1 MRLLDTY
8 IINILKNYSDINHPL
23 GCEKIARLIKEK
35 YDESCDRK
43 TVLKTIQEMQK
54 LDEET
59 ALSVYGALIYS
70 CGVKGF
76 TLEDASLKEL
86 DVSTVVKSIL
96 SDESLT
102 ASSKKDLIEKLC
114 DTLPKVKKERV
125 LKSYNSF
132 FEKVSNQKEEYD
144 YYKILR
150 NIDDLID
157 YKGLGEFHI
166 LLKGK
171 EVNIIA
177 LPLSKEFDTSD
188 PSSSKIKLY
197 YNTGDWFK
205 ELTLSAKSISKINT
219 QISVDRYGKDGR
231 YYYQKYIR
239 SVSVSDSSF
248 DTGVFG
254 FVTTD
259 SLNRTNRNIF
269 TITFDEIGLPY
280 FMHSEKSESSDRDN
294 AISFISFV
302 GKQVDINIEILD
314 LSKIKGV
321 QTFKDIYQK
330 VVTEEKYLL
339 SPLQESILVLITRF
353 FEDIKRDGISKET
366 SSLPL
371 LLDLLN
377 EVLGNSIFIDMWKL
391 YFSLK
396 CAC

>member
-23 GCEKIARLIKEK
+23 GCEKIAHLIKEK

-70 CGVKGF
+70 CGSKGF

-114 DTLPKVKKERV
+114 DTLPKVKKERL

-166 LLKGK
+166 KLKGK
-171 EVNIIA
+171 AVNIIA
-177 LPLSKEFDTSD
+177 LPLSKEFDTND
-188 PSSSKIKLY
+188 PLSSKIKLY

-205 ELTLSAKSISKINT
+205 ELTLSVKSITKINT
-219 QISVDRYGKDGR
+219 QISIDKYGKDGR

-248 DTGVFG
+248 GTGVLG

-259 SLNRTNRNIF
+259 SLNEMNRNVF
-269 TITFDEIGLPY
+269 TITFDETGLPY
-280 FMHSEKSESSDRDN
+280 FMHSERSESFDRDN
-294 AISFISFV
+294 AISFISFAS
-302 GKQVDINIEILD
+302 KQVDINIDTLD
-314 LSKIKGV
+314 LNNIKGV

-330 VVTEEKYLL
+330 VSTEKKYSL
-339 SPLQESILVLITRF
+339 SPLQESMLILITRF
-353 FEDIKRDGISKET
+353 FEDIKRDGIKEEIP
-366 SSLPL
+366 SLPL

-396 CAC
+396 CVC

>member
-76 TLEDASLKEL
+76 TLEDASLKGL

-114 DTLPKVKKERV
+114 DTLPKVKKERL

-166 LLKGK
+166 NLKGQV
-171 EVNIIA
+171 VNIIA

-188 PSSSKIKLY
+188 PLSSKIKLY

-205 ELTLSAKSISKINT
+205 ELTLSVKSITKINA
-219 QISVDRYGKDGR
+219 QISIDKYGKDGR

-248 DTGVFG
+248 GTGVFG

-259 SLNRTNRNIF
+259 SLNGTNRNVF

-294 AISFISFV
+294 AISFINFAS
-302 GKQVDINIEILD
+302 KQIDINIETLD
-314 LSKIKGV
+314 LNNIKGV
-321 QTFKDIYQK
+321 QTFKNIYQK
-330 VVTEEKYLL
+330 VSAEEKYLL
-339 SPLQESILVLITRF
+339 SPLQESMLILITRY
-353 FEDIKRDGISKET
+353 FEDIKRDDIKEEIP
-366 SSLPL
+366 SLPL

-377 EVLGNSIFIDMWKL
+377 EVLGNSIFIDMWRL

-396 CAC
+396 CFC

>member
-76 TLEDASLKEL
+76 TLEEVSLKEL

-114 DTLPKVKKERV
+114 DTLPKVKKERL
-125 LKSYNSF
+125 LKSYDSF

-166 LLKGK
+166 NLKGRV
-171 EVNIIA
+171 VNIIA

-188 PSSSKIKLY
+188 PLSSKIKLY

-205 ELTLSAKSISKINT
+205 ELTLSVKSITKINT
-219 QISVDRYGKDGR
+219 QISIDKYGKDGR

-248 DTGVFG
+248 GTGAFG

-259 SLNRTNRNIF
+259 SLSRTNRNIF
-269 TITFDEIGLPY
+269 SITFDEIGLPY
-280 FMHSEKSESSDRDN
+280 FMHSEKSESFDKDN
-294 AISFISFV
+294 AISFISFAS
-302 GKQVDINIEILD
+302 KQVDINIETLD
-314 LSKIKGV
+314 LNNIKGV

-330 VVTEEKYLL
+330 VSTEEKYLL
-339 SPLQESILVLITRF
+339 SPLQESMLILITRY
-353 FEDIKRDGISKET
+353 FEDIKRDGIKEEIP
-366 SSLPL
+366 SLPL

-396 CAC
+396 CVC

>member
-114 DTLPKVKKERV
+114 DTLPKVKKERL

-166 LLKGK
+166 KLKGD
-171 EVNIIA
+171 EVKLIA
-177 LPLSKEFDTSD
+177 LPVSKEFDTND

-205 ELTLSAKSISKINT
+205 ELTLSVKSITKINT
-219 QISVDRYGKDGR
+219 QISIDKYGKDGR

-248 DTGVFG
+248 GTGVFG

-280 FMHSEKSESSDRDN
+280 FMHSEKSESFDRDN
-294 AISFISFV
+294 AISFINFAS
-302 GKQVDINIEILD
+302 KQVDINIETLD
-314 LSKIKGV
+314 LNNIKGV

-330 VVTEEKYLL
+330 ASVNKKYLL
-339 SPLQESILVLITRF
+339 SSLQESMLILITRY
-353 FEDIKRDGISKET
+353 FEDIKRDGINKEIP
-366 SSLPL
+366 SLPL

-377 EVLGNSIFIDMWKL
+377 EVLGNSIFIDMRKL

-396 CAC
+396 CVC

>member
-76 TLEDASLKEL
+76 TLEDVNLKEL

-114 DTLPKVKKERV
+114 DTLPKVKKEKV

-166 LLKGK
+166 NLKGK
-171 EVNIIA
+171 DVNIIA
-177 LPLSKEFDTSD
+177 LPLSKEFDTND
-188 PSSSKIKLY
+188 PLSSKIKLY

-205 ELTLSAKSISKINT
+205 ELTLSAKSITKINT
-219 QISVDRYGKDGR
+219 QISVDKYGKDGR
-231 YYYQKYIR
+231 YYYQKYVR

-248 DTGVFG
+248 GTGVFG

-259 SLNRTNRNIF
+259 SLNGTSRNIF

-294 AISFISFV
+294 AISFISFAS
-302 GKQVDINIEILD
+302 KQVDINIETLD
-314 LSKIKGV
+314 LNNIKGV
-321 QTFKDIYQK
+321 QAFKDIYQK
-330 VVTEEKYLL
+330 TSVNKKYLL
-339 SPLQESILVLITRF
+339 SSLQESMLILITRF
-353 FEDIKRDGISKET
+353 FEDIKRDGINKEMP
-366 SSLPL
+366 SLPL

-396 CAC
+396 CVC

>member
-35 YDESCDRK
+35 YDESFDRK

-114 DTLPKVKKERV
+114 DTLPKVKKERL

-166 LLKGK
+166 NLKGRV
-171 EVNIIA
+171 VNIIA

-197 YNTGDWFK
+197 YNTGDWLK
-205 ELTLSAKSISKINT
+205 ELTLSVKSITKINT
-219 QISVDRYGKDGR
+219 QISIDKYGKDGR

-239 SVSVSDSSF
+239 SVSASDSSF

-259 SLNRTNRNIF
+259 SLKRMNRNIF

-294 AISFISFV
+294 ALSFISFV
-302 GKQVDINIEILD
+302 GKQIEINIKTLD
-314 LSKIKGV
+314 LNNIKGV

-330 VVTEEKYLL
+330 VSVNKKYLL
-339 SPLQESILVLITRF
+339 SALQESMLILITRF
-353 FEDIKRDGISKET
+353 FEDIKRDGINKEIP
-366 SSLPL
+366 SLPL

-377 EVLGNSIFIDMWKL
+377 EVLGNSIFIDMWRL
-391 YFSLK
+391 YFYLEFV
-396 CAC
+396 C

>member
-76 TLEDASLKEL
+76 TLEEVNLKEL

-102 ASSKKDLIEKLC
+102 DSSKKDLIEKLC

-132 FEKVSNQKEEYD
+132 FEKVSKQKEEYD

-166 LLKGK
+166 KLKGK
-171 EVNIIA
+171 AINIIA

-205 ELTLSAKSISKINT
+205 ELTLSVKSITKINK
-219 QISVDRYGKDGR
+219 QISIDKYGKDGR

-248 DTGVFG
+248 GKGVFG

-259 SLNRTNRNIF
+259 SLNRTSRNIF

-280 FMHSEKSESSDRDN
+280 FMHSEKSESSDRDK
-294 AISFISFV
+294 AISFIRLV
-302 GKQVDINIEILD
+302 GKQKDINIDTLD
-314 LSKIKGV
+314 LNNIKGV
-321 QTFKDIYQK
+321 QTCKDIYQK
-330 VVTEEKYLL
+330 VSAEEKYLL
-339 SPLQESILVLITRF
+339 SSLQESMLVLITRF
-353 FEDIKRDGISKET
+353 FEDIKRDGINKEIP
-366 SSLPL
+366 SLPL

-396 CAC
+396 CAF

>member
-114 DTLPKVKKERV
+114 DTLPKVKKERL

-166 LLKGK
+166 MLKGK

-205 ELTLSAKSISKINT
+205 ELTLSVKSILKINT
-219 QISVDRYGKDGR
+219 QISLDKYGKDGR

-248 DTGVFG
+248 DKGVFG

-259 SLNRTNRNIF
+259 SLNGTSRNIF

-280 FMHSEKSESSDRDN
+280 FMHSERSESSDRDN
-294 AISFISFV
+294 AISFISFAS
-302 GKQVDINIEILD
+302 KQVDINIEILD
-314 LSKIKGV
+314 LNNIKCV

-330 VVTEEKYLL
+330 ASVNKKYLL
-339 SPLQESILVLITRF
+339 SALQESMLILITRF
-353 FEDIKRDGISKET
+353 FEDIKRDGIKEEIP
-366 SSLPL
+366 SLPL

-391 YFSLK
+391 YFSLE
-396 CAC
+396 CVC

>member
-76 TLEDASLKEL
+76 TLEEVNLKEL

-96 SDESLT
+96 SDDSLT

-114 DTLPKVKKERV
+114 DTLPKVKKERL

-166 LLKGK
+166 NLKGR
-171 EVNIIA
+171 VANIVA

-205 ELTLSAKSISKINT
+205 ELTLSVKSITKINT
-219 QISVDRYGKDGR
+219 QISIDKYGKDGR

-239 SVSVSDSSF
+239 SVSASDSSF
-248 DTGVFG
+248 DKGVFG
-254 FVTTD
+254 FVTAD
-259 SLNRTNRNIF
+259 SLNRTSRNIF

-294 AISFISFV
+294 AISFISFAS
-302 GKQVDINIEILD
+302 KQVDINIETLD
-314 LSKIKGV
+314 LNNIKRV

-330 VVTEEKYLL
+330 VSAEEKYLL
-339 SPLQESILVLITRF
+339 SALQESMLILITRF
-353 FEDIKRDGISKET
+353 FEDIKRDGIKEEIP
-366 SSLPL
+366 SLPL

-377 EVLGNSIFIDMWKL
+377 EVLSNSIFIDMWKL

-396 CAC
+396 CVC

>member
-96 SDESLT
+96 SDESLS

-114 DTLPKVKKERV
+114 DTLPKVKKERL

-166 LLKGK
+166 LFKGK

-188 PSSSKIKLY
+188 PLSSKIKLY

-205 ELTLSAKSISKINT
+205 ELTLSVKSITKINT
-219 QISVDRYGKDGR
+219 QISIDKYGKDGR

-248 DTGVFG
+248 GTGVFG

-259 SLNRTNRNIF
+259 SLNGTSRNIF

-280 FMHSEKSESSDRDN
+280 FMHSEKSESSDKDN
-294 AISFISFV
+294 AISFIGFV
-302 GKQVDINIEILD
+302 GKQVDINIETFD
-314 LSKIKGV
+314 LNNIKGV
-321 QTFKDIYQK
+321 QTFKNIYQK
-330 VVTEEKYLL
+330 ASVNKKYLL
-339 SPLQESILVLITRF
+339 SSLQESMLILIIRF
-353 FEDIKRDGISKET
+353 FEDIKRDGIKEEIP
-366 SSLPL
+366 SLTL

-396 CAC
+396 CVC

>member
-102 ASSKKDLIEKLC
+102 TSSKKDLIEKLC
-114 DTLPKVKKERV
+114 DTLPKVKKERL

-188 PSSSKIKLY
+188 PLSSKIKLY

-205 ELTLSAKSISKINT
+205 ELTLSVKSITKINT
-219 QISVDRYGKDGR
+219 QISIDKYGKDGR

-248 DTGVFG
+248 GTGVFD

-259 SLNRTNRNIF
+259 SLNRTSRNIF

-280 FMHSEKSESSDRDN
+280 FMHSERSESSDRDN
-294 AISFISFV
+294 AISFISFAS
-302 GKQVDINIEILD
+302 KQVDINIETLD
-314 LSKIKGV
+314 LNNIKGV

-330 VVTEEKYLL
+330 ASVNKKYLL
-339 SPLQESILVLITRF
+339 SSLQESMLILITRY
-353 FEDIKRDGISKET
+353 FEDIKRDGINKEIP
-366 SSLPL
+366 SLPL

>member
-23 GCEKIARLIKEK
+23 GCEKIACLIKEK
-35 YDESCDRK
+35 YYESCDRK

-76 TLEDASLKEL
+76 TLEEVNLKEL

-114 DTLPKVKKERV
+114 DTLPKVKKERL
-125 LKSYNSF
+125 LKSYYSF

-166 LLKGK
+166 KLKGGV
-171 EVNIIA
+171 VNIIA

-188 PSSSKIKLY
+188 PLSSKITLY

-205 ELTLSAKSISKINT
+205 ELTLSVKLIIKINT
-219 QISVDRYGKDGR
+219 QISLDKYGKDGR

-248 DTGVFG
+248 GTGVFG

-259 SLNRTNRNIF
+259 SLKRTNRNVF

-280 FMHSEKSESSDRDN
+280 FLHSEKSESSDRDN
-294 AISFISFV
+294 AISFISFAS
-302 GKQVDINIEILD
+302 KQVDINIETLD
-314 LSKIKGV
+314 LNNIKGV

-330 VVTEEKYLL
+330 ASVSKKYLL
-339 SPLQESILVLITRF
+339 STLQESMLILITRF
-353 FEDIKRDGISKET
+353 FEDIKRDGIKEEIP
-366 SSLPL
+366 SLPL

>member
-114 DTLPKVKKERV
+114 DTLPKVKKERL
-125 LKSYNSF
+125 LKSYDSF
-132 FEKVSNQKEEYD
+132 FEKVSNEKDEYD

-166 LLKGK
+166 KLKGRV
-171 EVNIIA
+171 VNIIA
-177 LPLSKEFDTSD
+177 LPLSKEFDTND
-188 PSSSKIKLY
+188 PLSSKIKLY

-205 ELTLSAKSISKINT
+205 ELTLSVKSITKINT
-219 QISVDRYGKDGR
+219 QISLDKYGKDGR

-248 DTGVFG
+248 GTGVFG

-259 SLNRTNRNIF
+259 SLNRTSRNIF

-280 FMHSEKSESSDRDN
+280 FMHSEKSESFDRDN
-294 AISFISFV
+294 AISFISFA
-302 GKQVDINIEILD
+302 GKQVDINIDTLD
-314 LSKIKGV
+314 LNNIKGV

-330 VVTEEKYLL
+330 VSIKEKYLL
-339 SPLQESILVLITRF
+339 STLQESMLILITRF
-353 FEDIKRDGISKET
+353 FEDIKRDGINKEIP
-366 SSLPL
+366 SLPL
-371 LLDLLN
+371 LFDLLN

-391 YFSLK
+391 YFSLE
-396 CAC
+396 CVC

>member
-114 DTLPKVKKERV
+114 DTLPKAKKERV

-166 LLKGK
+166 NLKGQV
-171 EVNIIA
+171 VNIIA
-177 LPLSKEFDTSD
+177 LPLSKEFDTND

-205 ELTLSAKSISKINT
+205 ELTLSVKSITKINT
-219 QISVDRYGKDGR
+219 QISIDKYGKDGR

-248 DTGVFG
+248 DKGVFG

-259 SLNRTNRNIF
+259 SLNGTSRNIF

-280 FMHSEKSESSDRDN
+280 FMHSERSESSDKNN
-294 AISFISFV
+294 ALSFISFAS
-302 GKQVDINIEILD
+302 KQVDINIETLD
-314 LSKIKGV
+314 LNNITGV

-330 VVTEEKYLL
+330 VSAEEKYLL
-339 SPLQESILVLITRF
+339 SALQESMLILITRY
-353 FEDIKRDGISKET
+353 FEDIKRDGINKEIP
-366 SSLPL
+366 SLPL
-371 LLDLLN
+371 LFNLLN

-391 YFSLK
+391 YFSLN

>member
-114 DTLPKVKKERV
+114 DTLPKVKKERL

-132 FEKVSNQKEEYD
+132 FEKVSNQKENYD

-150 NIDDLID
+150 YIDDLID

-166 LLKGK
+166 KLKGGV
-171 EVNIIA
+171 VNIIA
-177 LPLSKEFDTSD
+177 LPLSKEFDTND
-188 PSSSKIKLY
+188 PLSSKIKLY

-205 ELTLSAKSISKINT
+205 ELTLSVKSITKINT
-219 QISVDRYGKDGR
+219 QISIDKYGKDGR

-248 DTGVFG
+248 GTGVFG

-259 SLNRTNRNIF
+259 SLNETSRNIF

-280 FMHSEKSESSDRDN
+280 FMHSERSESFDKDN
-294 AISFISFV
+294 AISFINFAS
-302 GKQVDINIEILD
+302 KQIDINIETLD
-314 LSKIKGV
+314 LNNIKGV

-330 VVTEEKYLL
+330 VSAEEKYLL
-339 SPLQESILVLITRF
+339 SPLQESMLILITRF
-353 FEDIKRDGISKET
+353 FEDIKKDGINKEIP
-366 SSLPL
+366 SLPL

-377 EVLGNSIFIDMWKL
+377 EVLGNSIFTDLWKL

-396 CAC
+396 CVC

>member
-76 TLEDASLKEL
+76 TLEEVSLKEL

-96 SDESLT
+96 SDDSLT

-114 DTLPKVKKERV
+114 DTLPKVKKERL

-171 EVNIIA
+171 EVHIIA

-188 PSSSKIKLY
+188 PFSSKIKLY
-197 YNTGDWFK
+197 YNTGDWLK
-205 ELTLSAKSISKINT
+205 ELTLSVKSITKINT
-219 QISVDRYGKDGR
+219 QISIDKYGKDGR
-231 YYYQKYIR
+231 YYYQKYIH

-248 DTGVFG
+248 GTGVFG

-259 SLNRTNRNIF
+259 SLNGTNRNVF

-280 FMHSEKSESSDRDN
+280 FMHSERPESSDRDN
-294 AISFISFV
+294 AISFISFAS
-302 GKQVDINIEILD
+302 KQVDINIDTLD
-314 LSKIKGV
+314 LNNIKGV

-330 VVTEEKYLL
+330 VSAEEKYLL
-339 SPLQESILVLITRF
+339 SPLEESMLILITRF
-353 FEDIKRDGISKET
+353 FEDIKRDGINKKIP
-366 SSLPL
+366 SLPL

-396 CAC
+396 CVC

>member
-23 GCEKIARLIKEK
+23 GFEKIARLIKEK

-76 TLEDASLKEL
+76 TLEEVNLKEL

-96 SDESLT
+96 LDESLT

-114 DTLPKVKKERV
+114 DTLPKVKKERL

-144 YYKILR
+144 HYKILR

-166 LLKGK
+166 NLKGRVVK
-171 EVNIIA
+171 IIA
-177 LPLSKEFDTSD
+177 LPLSKEFDTND
-188 PSSSKIKLY
+188 PLSSKIKLY

-205 ELTLSAKSISKINT
+205 ELTLSVKSITKINT
-219 QISVDRYGKDGR
+219 QISIDRYGKDGR

-239 SVSVSDSSF
+239 SVNVSDSSF
-248 DTGVFG
+248 GTGVLG

-259 SLNRTNRNIF
+259 SLNETNRNIF

-280 FMHSEKSESSDRDN
+280 FMHSESSESLDKDK

-302 GKQVDINIEILD
+302 GKQVDINIETLD
-314 LSKIKGV
+314 LNSIKGD
-321 QTFKDIYQK
+321 QSFKDIYQK
-330 VVTEEKYLL
+330 TSIKEKYLF
-339 SPLQESILVLITRF
+339 SSLQESMLILITGF
-353 FEDIKRDGISKET
+353 FEDIKRDGIKEEIP
-366 SSLPL
+366 SLPL
-371 LLDLLN
+371 LFDLLN

-391 YFSLK
+391 YFSLE
-396 CAC
+396 CVC

>member
-70 CGVKGF
+70 CGPKGF

-114 DTLPKVKKERV
+114 DTLPKAKKERL

-166 LLKGK
+166 KLKGK

-177 LPLSKEFDTSD
+177 LPLSKEFDTND
-188 PSSSKIKLY
+188 PLSSKIKLY

-205 ELTLSAKSISKINT
+205 ELTLSVKSITKINT
-219 QISVDRYGKDGR
+219 QISIDKYGKD
-231 YYYQKYIR
+231 I
-239 SVSVSDSSF
+239 SIH
-248 DTGVFG
+248 
-254 FVTTD
+254 FV
-259 SLNRTNRNIF
+259 
-269 TITFDEIGLPY
+269 
-280 FMHSEKSESSDRDN
+280 K
-294 AISFISFV
+294 
-302 GKQVDINIEILD
+302 
-314 LSKIKGV
+314 
-321 QTFKDIYQK
+321 
-330 VVTEEKYLL
+330 
-339 SPLQESILVLITRF
+339 
-353 FEDIKRDGISKET
+353 
-366 SSLPL
+366 
-371 LLDLLN
+371 
-377 EVLGNSIFIDMWKL
+377 
-391 YFSLK
+391 
-396 CAC
+396 